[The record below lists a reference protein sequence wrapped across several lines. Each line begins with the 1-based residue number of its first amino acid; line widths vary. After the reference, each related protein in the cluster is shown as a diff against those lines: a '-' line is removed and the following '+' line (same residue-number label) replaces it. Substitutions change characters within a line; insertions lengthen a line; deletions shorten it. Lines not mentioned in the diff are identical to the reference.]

1 MSKHYFQLRLSA
13 TYESS
18 DNKLQQLLVEHVID
32 SEWQPLA
39 LSERS
44 PGFLIYAYSIFTC
57 QHLFMRNNCAERG
70 IELASASGEMVLVA
84 DAEWRLEQMHISFD
98 AKASKGTPSADDRE
112 DIISRMGQ
120 CPVSKNLP
128 QIADT
133 QVRLNFT

>member
-1 MSKHYFQLRLSA
+1 MKKHYFQLRLNS

-18 DNKLQQLLVEHVID
+18 DNKLQQLLVEHVVD

-98 AKASKGTPSADDRE
+98 AKAAKGTASADDRE
-112 DIISRMGQ
+112 YIISRMGQ

-128 QIADT
+128 QITDT

>member
-1 MSKHYFQLRLSA
+1 MNKHYFQLRLSG

-18 DNKLQQLLVEHVID
+18 DNKLQQLLIEHVID

-98 AKASKGTPSADDRE
+98 AKTAKGTASADDRE
-112 DIISRMGQ
+112 YIISRMGQ

-128 QIADT
+128 EIADT
-133 QVRLNFT
+133 QIRLSFI

>member
-1 MSKHYFQLRLSA
+1 MNKHYFQLRLHS

-18 DNKLQQLLVEHVID
+18 DNKMQHLQVEHVID
-32 SEWQPLA
+32 SEWQLLA

-70 IELASASGEMVLVA
+70 IELASASGEMVLAA
-84 DAEWRLEQMHISFD
+84 DDEWRLEQMHISFD
-98 AKASKGTPSADDRE
+98 AKPSKGTASADDRE
-112 DIISRMGQ
+112 YIISRMGQ

-128 QIADT
+128 EIADM
-133 QVRLNFT
+133 QIRLNFI

>member
-1 MSKHYFQLRLSA
+1 MNKHYFQLRLNS

-18 DNKLQQLLVEHVID
+18 DNKLQQLRVEHVVD

-84 DAEWRLEQMHISFD
+84 DEAWRLEQLHISFD
-98 AKASKGTPSADDRE
+98 VKPSKGTASADDRE
-112 DIISRMGQ
+112 YIISRMGQ

-128 QIADT
+128 EIADEQT
-133 QVRLNFT
+133 VLNFI

>member
-1 MSKHYFQLRLSA
+1 MNKHYFQLRLNS

-18 DNKLQQLLVEHVID
+18 DNKLQHLLVEHVID

-84 DAEWRLEQMHISFD
+84 DDEWRLEQMHISFD
-98 AKASKGTPSADDRE
+98 AKPSKGTASADDRE
-112 DIISRMGQ
+112 YIISRMGQ
-120 CPVSKNLP
+120 CPVSINLP

-133 QVRLNFT
+133 QTLLNFI

>member
-1 MSKHYFQLRLSA
+1 MNKHYFQLRLNS

-18 DNKLQQLLVEHVID
+18 DNKLQHLLVEHVID

-70 IELASASGEMVLVA
+70 VELASASGEMVLAA
-84 DAEWRLEQMHISFD
+84 DDEWRLEQMHISFD
-98 AKASKGTPSADDRE
+98 AKTSKGTVSADDRE
-112 DIISRMGQ
+112 YIISRMGQ
-120 CPVSKNLP
+120 CPVSINLP

-133 QVRLNFT
+133 QIRLNFI

>member
-1 MSKHYFQLRLSA
+1 MNKHYFQLRLNS

-18 DNKLQQLLVEHVID
+18 KNKLQHLLVEHVVD
-32 SEWQPLA
+32 GEWQPLV

-70 IELASASGEMVLVA
+70 IELASTSGEMVLVA
-84 DAEWRLEQMHISFD
+84 DEAWRLEQMHISFD
-98 AKASKGTPSADDRE
+98 AKPSRGTASEDDRE
-112 DIISRMGQ
+112 YIISRMGQ

-128 QIADT
+128 EIADVQT
-133 QVRLNFT
+133 VLNFI